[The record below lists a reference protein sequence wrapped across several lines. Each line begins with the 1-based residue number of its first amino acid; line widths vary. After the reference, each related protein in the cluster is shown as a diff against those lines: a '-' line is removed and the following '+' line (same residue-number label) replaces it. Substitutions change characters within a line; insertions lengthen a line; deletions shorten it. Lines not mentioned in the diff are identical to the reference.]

1 MTSAVSIL
9 PGAQLAVLNAAYR
22 AAVARKR
29 LRLALAAAAFF
40 AALVVAAFG
49 AEVNLR
55 TLFTYF
61 GNFISY
67 FDRILTLEDG
77 TRVWSNPAE
86 WFWGW
91 RKWLWMLAETIL
103 ISYVGTM
110 IGAVLAFALN
120 FFAAQNTSPAPW
132 LRFVI
137 RRLLEF
143 ARTVPGIVFALIFV
157 IAFGLGPMAGV
168 LAIAIHSTGALGKLF
183 SEIVENADMKPVEG
197 VRSTGASWLS
207 CMRFAVL
214 PQVSAG
220 YASYALLRFEIN
232 VREASVM
239 GFVGAG
245 GIGQELVVAIRK
257 FYYSD
262 VSAIL
267 LTIIITVFIIDI
279 AHRLAAR
286 PSVRQGCAGMSQ
298 LPKPDREQL
307 RAKYPDIFDRP
318 AASRLA
324 TPAMIVAAFAVFI
337 FGLVD
342 LDFSPAKLFA
352 GLSQLGWITVMMI
365 PPDPGSSLPA
375 YLSALGETLSIALL
389 GTTIAAVVALP
400 FSLLAARN
408 IIPSGWLR
416 FPVRRF
422 FDSIRGV
429 DTLIWALVWINV
441 VGLGPFAGVLAIAL
455 SDFGA
460 FGKLFSEAIEAADRK
475 QVEGIRASGG
485 NALHEIRFGLMPQVL
500 PVIAGQVLY
509 FIESNTRSATII
521 GIVGAGGIGLQLAEQ
536 IRVLEWQKVSFLI
549 LMILVAVA
557 AIDWISGKL
566 RFAIIG
572 QRALA

>member
-1 MTSAVSIL
+1 VARPFFEFGPGQNASMTSAVSIL
-9 PGAQLAVLNAAYR
+9 PSAQLAVLNAAYR

-29 LRLALAAAAFF
+29 LRLALAAAAFL
-40 AALVVAAFG
+40 AALVVAALG

-110 IGAVLAFALN
+110 IGAVLAFASN

-214 PQVSAG
+214 PQVAAG

-267 LTIIITVFIIDI
+267 VTIIVTVFIIDI
-279 AHRLAAR
+279 A
-286 PSVRQGCAGMSQ
+286 
-298 LPKPDREQL
+298 
-307 RAKYPDIFDRP
+307 
-318 AASRLA
+318 
-324 TPAMIVAAFAVFI
+324 T
-337 FGLVD
+337 
-342 LDFSPAKLFA
+342 
-352 GLSQLGWITVMMI
+352 
-365 PPDPGSSLPA
+365 
-375 YLSALGETLSIALL
+375 
-389 GTTIAAVVALP
+389 
-400 FSLLAARN
+400 
-408 IIPSGWLR
+408 GWLR
-416 FPVRRF
+416 GR
-422 FDSIRGV
+422 
-429 DTLIWALVWINV
+429 L
-441 VGLGPFAGVLAIAL
+441 
-455 SDFGA
+455 FGGDA
-460 FGKLFSEAIEAADRK
+460 
-475 QVEGIRASGG
+475 RA
-485 NALHEIRFGLMPQVL
+485 
-500 PVIAGQVLY
+500 
-509 FIESNTRSATII
+509 
-521 GIVGAGGIGLQLAEQ
+521 
-536 IRVLEWQKVSFLI
+536 
-549 LMILVAVA
+549 
-557 AIDWISGKL
+557 
-566 RFAIIG
+566 
-572 QRALA
+572 